1 MAFGDQIYVWRELA
15 NVSGVYQHHGID
27 IGDGSVIHYRKPSEV
42 IEQTSFDTFSKNNP
56 VYSRE
61 YPAGFS
67 FIPDVTVKRA
77 LSRLGENK
85 YNLLFNNCE
94 HFATWCKTGVSE
106 SQQIKDFIPA
116 INKLD
121 TFGLLNPLQQAFQG
135 CDHNNNHNIVNT
147 ALDQIRTVWD
157 QIQPQYRQ
165 NLDEINTWKKV
176 AIKAIQNNRD
186 DLATEAIKRK
196 KEYEKKAKSLEKEL
210 EKLAIMTENLL
221 KNQTLLS

>member
-15 NVSGVYQHHGID
+15 KLSGVYQHHGID
-27 IGDGSVIHYRKPSEV
+27 IGDGSVIHYRKPSEI
-42 IEQTSFDTFSKNNP
+42 IEQTSFDTFSKNNR
-56 VYSRE
+56 VYSRQ

-67 FIPDVTVKRA
+67 FIPEVTVKRA
-77 LSRLGENK
+77 FSRLGENK

-106 SQQIKDFIPA
+106 SQQIKDFIPT

-121 TFGLLNPLQQAFQG
+121 TFSLLDPLKQAFQG
-135 CDHNNNHNIVNT
+135 NDNVNNKNIVDT
-147 ALDQIRTVWD
+147 ALDQIRIVWD

-165 NLDEINTWKKV
+165 NLDEINVWEKV

-186 DLATEAIKRK
+186 DLAREAIKRK
-196 KEYEKKAKSLEKEL
+196 IEHEKKAKSLEKEL

-221 KNQTLLS
+221 KNQIQY